1 MSEEQKLEIEKGLAE
16 IVSEDTV
23 EYETLMKMHRKWE
36 KLFFQKTAA
45 IKLEKL
51 LQHLEIEWSTRVK

>member
-23 EYETLMKMHRKWE
+23 EYETLMKMHRK
-36 KLFFQKTAA
+36 
-45 IKLEKL
+45 
-51 LQHLEIEWSTRVK
+51 